1 MKSCNEVQ
9 AMVERTNM
17 GAEQEKT
24 QAFQIGQ
31 RLASISPRAL
41 PCPFSYCHFHH
52 CLLDKYIAV
61 MESSN
66 IKAFPHV
73 TKREELA
80 GVEISK
86 P

>member
-1 MKSCNEVQ
+1 
-9 AMVERTNM
+9 M

-31 RLASISPRAL
+31 RLTSILPRAL

-61 MESSN
+61 MDSWS
-66 IKAFPHV
+66 IKAIPAWNQ
-73 TKREELA
+73 TRGARWGADLQTLTLKLKTLM
-80 GVEISK
+80 K